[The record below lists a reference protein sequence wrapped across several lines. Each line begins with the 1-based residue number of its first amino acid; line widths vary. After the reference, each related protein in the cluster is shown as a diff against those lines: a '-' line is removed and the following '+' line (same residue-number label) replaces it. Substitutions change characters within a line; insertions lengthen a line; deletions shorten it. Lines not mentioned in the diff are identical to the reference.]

1 MVSAVSA
8 TEAHSSGTGEL
19 RVGTGAGL
27 CSLRW
32 PMRCHALNRRNR
44 FFDEPFSE
52 TDAGVSYDAKKF
64 RINVTGRRRAASRR
78 S

>member
-1 MVSAVSA
+1 
-8 TEAHSSGTGEL
+8 
-19 RVGTGAGL
+19 
-27 CSLRW
+27 
-32 PMRCHALNRRNR
+32 MRCLALNRRNR

>member
-1 MVSAVSA
+1 MVSAGSA
-8 TEAHSSGTGEL
+8 TKSHSSGTGEF
-19 RVGTGAGL
+19 RVGNGTGL
-27 CSLRW
+27 CCLRW
-32 PMRCHALNRRNR
+32 PMRCRALNRRNR